1 MKPLSNY
8 MILFFLVFKTF
19 FISGQIKSGK
29 IQFEKKVNLQKRDY
43 YGIQFYGEYEMPKY
57 SKNFYSLNFNDSVF
71 VFTKNSNFESSDFG
85 IGTELECIVNL
96 NNKLRKTIFTTFS
109 ETTYLIDTLKQY
121 TWKITGQKR
130 NIAGYNCRKAI
141 WQKNDST
148 RIYAWF
154 TEAIETPV
162 GPDGFSSLP
171 GAILGLA
178 SEDGSIVYFATSVEA
193 KEIENKDLYIDFKNK
208 KGISLQNYKIRNEET
223 AEMKGF
229 MKQILKDLLWY

>member
-8 MILFFLVFKTF
+8 TILFFLVFKTF
-19 FISGQIKSGK
+19 FISAQIKTGK

-85 IGTELECIVNL
+85 IGTELECSVNL
-96 NNKLRKTIFTTFS
+96 NKKTRNTIFTSFS
-109 ETTYLIDTLKQY
+109 ETSYLVDTLMQY

-208 KGISLQNYKIRNEET
+208 KAISIKQFKKQNEES
-223 AEMKGF
+223 EERKYIMKN
-229 MKQILKDLLWY
+229 IIKDLLWY

>member
-1 MKPLSNY
+1 MKRYLNFT
-8 MILFFLVFKTF
+8 ILLYFVFNSL
-19 FISGQIKSGK
+19 FITAQIKTGK

-43 YGIQFYGEYEMPKY
+43 YGIQFYGEYEIPKY

-85 IGTELECIVNL
+85 IGTELECSVNL
-96 NNKLRKTIFTTFS
+96 NKKTRNTIFTSFS
-109 ETTYLIDTLKQY
+109 ETSYLVDTLMQY

-208 KGISLQNYKIRNEET
+208 KAISIKHFKKQNEES
-223 AEMKGF
+223 EERKYIMKN
-229 MKQILKDLLWY
+229 IIKDLLWY